1 MDWFAS
7 KPFNI
12 LFVDGNHECFEY
24 WYNQPSEEWHG
35 GLIHHSTDAPNVIHL
50 QRGEYY
56 EIDGHTF
63 WCFGGAESHDKMFRT
78 PGFDWSPAE
87 LPSMSECLHGFST
100 LGKHDGKVDY
110 IITHTA
116 PKRILYEM
124 GFDSS
129 YFDPVSEYLDVIL
142 KNTKY
147 KLWFCGHMHQD
158 ILIPQYQLDM
168 LYNDHFLI
176 ERGVSQ

>member
-1 MDWFAS
+1 M
-7 KPFNI
+7 
-12 LFVDGNHECFEY
+12 
-24 WYNQPSEEWHG
+24 
-35 GLIHHSTDAPNVIHL
+35 IHRSTDAPNVIHL

-78 PGFDWSPAE
+78 PGFDWFSAE

-147 KLWFCGHMHQD
+147 KLWFCGHMHQN

-168 LYNDHFLI
+168 LYNDYFLI